1 MNTLLQPLVAIVLLW
16 VMLRLPIHLAKVA
29 MLGAAPLGGGF
40 ASRAVSYAAG
50 SQLRDTAR
58 QHLPAWAGGQPTS
71 GNEQPAQAE
80 SRTGTRLR
88 QAATLAGASA
98 TGGATGA
105 AAAAGGGGASA
116 GNARARAGRPRSTA
130 TTSATGGGMGART
143 RRRRPRRPT
152 AAGQAVA
159 GRAADSELSRAGLR
173 QRDVR
178 GQVPRAHQPRVRRA
192 GQGGASVLPADTQRG
207 IGQLVS
213 EHGAGRARA
222 PRLPGARRMVTA
234 GARSAAHAR
243 RRQPRDPRPS
253 AQRHADTGDQHD
265 GWTPAG
271 ATDQGAAGEQQRSSA
286 PFGATQPASTPQPPS
301 TGSPGQ
307 PQPVDVPD
315 AGAPPGQGRSA
326 PPREPGDG
334 LSLTARGGLIGC
346 APRQLILSRS
356 FGSGI

>member
-1 MNTLLQPLVAIVLLW
+1 
-16 VMLRLPIHLAKVA
+16 

-71 GNEQPAQAE
+71 SNEQPAQAE

-105 AAAAGGGGASA
+105 AAAAAAAERAPGRRGRRRVGRVDRHRSRRRRERALVHAAADGA
-116 GNARARAGRPRSTA
+116 GQRR
-130 TTSATGGGMGART
+130 RT
-143 RRRRPRRPT
+143 RRQR
-152 AAGQAVA
+152 
-159 GRAADSELSRAGLR
+159 RAADSELSRAGLR

-192 GQGGASVLPADTQRG
+192 GHGGPPVPAGGHPARDRPAG
-207 IGQLVS
+207 LR
-213 EHGAGRARA
+213 ARRGRARA
-222 PRLPGARRMVTA
+222 PRLPGARRMVIRRSA
-234 GARSAAHAR
+234 KRCARSPPPA
-243 RRQPRDPRPS
+243 PRS
-253 AQRHADTGDQHD
+253 APKRSATSADTGDQHD

-271 ATDQGAAGEQQRSSA
+271 AADQERRASSSEALHRSA
-286 PFGATQPASTPQPPS
+286 PPGRRRHRSRRAPAARASRRRSTSGP
-301 TGSPGQ
+301 
-307 PQPVDVPD
+307 
-315 AGAPPGQGRSA
+315 GAPPG
-326 PPREPGDG
+326 
-334 LSLTARGGLIGC
+334 RGGRRRHASPAMDRPRTTGELIRC
-346 APRQLILSRS
+346 APRQPILSRS